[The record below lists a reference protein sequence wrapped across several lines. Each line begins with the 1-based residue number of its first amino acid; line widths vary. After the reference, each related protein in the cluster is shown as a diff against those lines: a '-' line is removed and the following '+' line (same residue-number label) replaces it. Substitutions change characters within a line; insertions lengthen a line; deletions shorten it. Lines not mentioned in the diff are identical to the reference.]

1 MEDKKIIKHVSCKKR
16 ICERKDW
23 RLGGVEDTFF
33 LKNIYVKKKLIA
45 FFFYMFFYNAVKMC
59 ENILRI
65 TSRFWKSAFEMIAK
79 NYLPST
85 FLQLYF
91 PPLFSHIFQNKT
103 KIMLKKSLSI
113 KLF

>member
-1 MEDKKIIKHVSCKKR
+1 MEDKKITKHVSCKKR

-33 LKNIYVKKKLIA
+33 LKNMCQKKVNR

-91 PPLFSHIFQNKT
+91 PPLFCPYFSKQN
-103 KIMLKKSLSI
+103 
-113 KLF
+113 